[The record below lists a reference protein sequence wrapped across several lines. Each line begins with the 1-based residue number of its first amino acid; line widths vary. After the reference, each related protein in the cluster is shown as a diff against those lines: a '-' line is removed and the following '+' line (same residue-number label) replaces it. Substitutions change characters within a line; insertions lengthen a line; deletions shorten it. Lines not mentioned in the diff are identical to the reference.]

1 MEKPIKLILSDMDIG
16 QILDGLEQRRIIWQA
31 TADYLE
37 VGYTDLSDCVEE
49 CSDPNEA
56 QAIADYYQYL
66 IDTIKKQRDAQLDPI
81 T

>member
-1 MEKPIKLILSDMDIG
+1 MDIG